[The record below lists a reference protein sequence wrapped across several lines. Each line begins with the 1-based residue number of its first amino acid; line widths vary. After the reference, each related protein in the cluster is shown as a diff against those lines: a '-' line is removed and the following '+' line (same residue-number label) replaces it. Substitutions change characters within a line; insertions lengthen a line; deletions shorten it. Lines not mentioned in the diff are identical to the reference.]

1 MSSIRYNFPMDLT
14 KSDEHLLGLSTAE
27 ARDRLKKDGPN
38 EFSRKKSNGFMT
50 TLKEVLSEPM
60 LFILFAC
67 ALLYVFLGEPDEA
80 YVMFAF
86 VTFVI
91 GVTLVQRYK
100 AEHALEA
107 LKKLVN
113 PEAVVIR
120 DGTKQTIP
128 ARDIVVGDLFVVE
141 EGDRIPAD
149 AIVVSSRDCSVNE
162 SILTGESVSVHK
174 IPGNSDCGPYTPGDE
189 TTHYLLSQTLVISGY
204 CVGKVFATGQKTQV
218 GTIGAMLGGISAK
231 RTLLEREIDGLV
243 KKMASIALVVCSL
256 VFLLVFA
263 TDGSFIKSLL
273 TGLSLAMT
281 LLPEEFPVVL
291 IIFFAL
297 GVYRLSKLSVLT
309 RRMPV
314 IETLG
319 STTVLCVDKTGTLTQ
334 NTMRVRFVSVEGISY
349 PIDDHSDLS
358 SSGPVFSLL
367 ATAALASDP
376 HAVDPI
382 DEALNRLMNAHEE
395 YKEHA
400 KQLSYEGSQELP
412 YPFLRNRKYC
422 NGDDTIIAVKGAPES
437 IVKLCHLDG
446 QEKDAIDRDTDAFA
460 QRGFR
465 VLAVARSRQDTTDS
479 EAFDYLGLV
488 AFEDPLRP
496 DTKEAVA
503 QCHDAG
509 IRVVMITGDYPAT
522 AGHIAREIGI
532 ANAETVVTGDQLR
545 EASVQHI
552 QELVATA
559 NIFARIQ
566 PSQKLD
572 IVKAFKDAGEV
583 VGMTGD
589 GVNDAPAL
597 KSAHIGIAMGKH
609 GTDVAREAASLVLLQ
624 DDFHSLVA
632 AVRMG
637 RMIYDNIKKATSYII
652 AIHVPIAGMALLPLA
667 FGYPVVLLPVHIAFL
682 ELLIDPACT
691 VVFESEEEEGDS
703 MKRKPRP
710 VRQPLFDRKN
720 FILRLL
726 QGGVAFAAVGGAYV
740 YSHSIGMTQLAVQG
754 VTFLSLVASNVALIA
769 SNLSWGKARKFS
781 FFHNRAFLWL
791 LGGIGMISVLFWF
804 VPLLQR
810 IIQISVVDFTPYAIA
825 GCTACMTY
833 VGSELVEKFESTIE
847 EKED

>member
-1 MSSIRYNFPMDLT
+1 MNLPEYDG
-14 KSDEHLLGLSTAE
+14 HLLGLTTTE
-27 ARDRLKKDGPN
+27 ALVRLKKDGPN
-38 EFSRKKSNGFMT
+38 ELSQKKSNGLVT
-50 TLKEVLSEPM
+50 TIKEVLSEPM
-60 LFILFAC
+60 LFILLTC

-113 PEAVVIR
+113 PTAIVIR
-120 DGTKQTIP
+120 DGVKKKIP
-128 ARDIVVGDLFVVE
+128 ARDLVVGDLCIVE

-149 AIVVSSRDCSVNE
+149 AVVVTSRDCSVNE
-162 SILTGESVSVHK
+162 SILTGESVAVHK
-174 IPGNSDCGPYTPGDE
+174 TAGSTDVGEYSPGDE

-204 CVGKVFATGQKTQV
+204 CVGRVFATGQKTQV
-218 GTIGAMLGGISAK
+218 GTIGAMLGGITVK

-243 KKMASIALVVCSL
+243 KKMASIALIVCFL
-256 VFLLVFA
+256 VFFLVYNSA
-263 TDGSFIKSLL
+263 GSFIHSLL

-334 NTMRVRFVSVEGISY
+334 NKMKVRFVSFDGLQY
-349 PIDDHSDLS
+349 PMYDNVDIA
-358 SSGPVFSLL
+358 SSGPVYELL
-367 ATAALASDP
+367 ATAARASDP

-382 DEALNRLMNAHEE
+382 DEAINSLMAGNRM
-395 YKEHA
+395 
-400 KQLSYEGSQELP
+400 YESERKTFSHTGNVEVA
-412 YPFLRNRKYC
+412 YPFLRNRKYQHH
-422 NGDDTIIAVKGAPES
+422 DTTIIAVKGAPES
-437 IVKLCHLDG
+437 IVRLCVLD
-446 QEKDAIDRDTDAFA
+446 EDKKKSISRDVDAFA
-460 QRGFR
+460 HKGFR
-465 VLAVARSRQDTTDS
+465 VLGVARSKQITS
-479 EAFDYLGLV
+479 SGIVEYEYVGLI

-496 DTKEAVA
+496 DTKEAVGM
-503 QCHDAG
+503 CRDAG

-522 AGHIAREIGI
+522 ARHIAQEIGI
-532 ANAETVVTGDQLR
+532 SNTDKIVTGDDLKRMAGQSIR
-545 EASVQHI
+545 
-552 QELVATA
+552 ELVTTA

-572 IVKAFKDAGEV
+572 IVKTLKDAGEV

-652 AIHVPIAGMALLPLA
+652 AIHVPIAGMALLPLL
-667 FGYPVVLLPVHIAFL
+667 FGNPSVLLPVHIAFL

-691 VVFESEEEEGDS
+691 VVFESEEEEGDC

-720 FILRLL
+720 LILRLL
-726 QGGVAFAAVGGAYV
+726 QGGVAFVSVSCAYL
-740 YSHSIGMTQLAVQG
+740 YATHLGMTQFALQG
-754 VTFLSLVASNVALIA
+754 VTFFSLIGSNVALIA
-769 SNLSWGKARKFS
+769 SNLSWGQARNRFA
-781 FFHNRAFLWL
+781 FLHNRAFLWL
-791 LGGIGMISVLFWF
+791 LAGVIFLSAVFWF
-804 VPLLQR
+804 VPFVSR
-810 IIQISVVDFTPYAIA
+810 IVQISVSSLIPYIIA
-825 GCTACMTY
+825 VGVAVVTY
-833 VGSELVEKFESTIE
+833 VGAELVEHFETTVD

>member
-1 MSSIRYNFPMDLT
+1 MDLPNHN
-14 KSDEHLLGLSTAE
+14 EHLLGLSAVE
-27 ARDRLKKDGPN
+27 ALERLKKDGPN
-38 EFSRKKSNGFMT
+38 ELSQKKSNGFVT

-67 ALLYVFLGEPDEA
+67 ALLYIFLGEPNEA

-91 GVTLVQRYK
+91 GVTLIQRYK

-107 LKKLVN
+107 LKKLVH
-113 PEAVVIR
+113 PTAVVIR
-120 DGTKQTIP
+120 DGKKEKIS

-149 AIVVSSRDCSVNE
+149 AVVVTSRDCSVNE
-162 SILTGESVSVHK
+162 SILTGESIAVHK
-174 IPGNSDCGPYTPGDE
+174 IPGNADLGPYTPGDE
-189 TTHYLLSQTLVISGY
+189 TTHYLLSQTLVVSGY

-218 GTIGAMLGGISAK
+218 GTIGAMLGRISAK

-243 KKMASIALVVCSL
+243 KKMASIALVVCSI
-256 VFLLVFA
+256 VFLLVYV
-263 TDGSFIKSLL
+263 TSGSFIKSLL

-334 NTMRVRFVSVEGISY
+334 NTMRVRSVSFDGISY
-349 PIDDHSDLS
+349 PIHETSDIS
-358 SSGPVFSLL
+358 SSGSVFTLL
-367 ATAALASDP
+367 STAAHASDP

-382 DEALNRLMNAHEE
+382 DEALNSIMSAHGE
-395 YKEHA
+395 YKESA
-400 KQLSYEGSQELP
+400 KRLLYEGNEELP
-412 YPFLRNRKYC
+412 YPFLRNRKYHD
-422 NGDDTIIAVKGAPES
+422 GDSLLVAVKGAPES
-437 IVKLCHLDG
+437 IIALCGLGDE
-446 QEKDAIDRDTDAFA
+446 EKNTIARETDAFA
-460 QRGFR
+460 RKGFR
-465 VLAVARSRQDTTDS
+465 VLGVARSRYGSTDPRTY
-479 EAFDYLGLV
+479 EYLGLV

-496 DTKEAVA
+496 DTKDAVA

-522 AGHIAREIGI
+522 ARHIAEEIGI
-532 ANAETVVTGDQLR
+532 GNTDMVVTGEDLQH
-545 EASVQHI
+545 ASEEKMK
-552 QELVATA
+552 ELVLKA

-572 IVKAFKDAGEV
+572 IVRALKEAGEV

-624 DDFHSLVA
+624 DDFHSLVT

-652 AIHVPIAGMALLPLA
+652 AIHVPIAGMALLPLV

-720 FILRLL
+720 LILRLL
-726 QGGVAFAAVGGAYV
+726 QGGVAFLAVAGAYIV
-740 YSHSIGMTQLAVQG
+740 AHSIGMNQRAIQG
-754 VTFLSLVASNVALIA
+754 VTFFSLVASNIALIA
-769 SNLSWGKARKFS
+769 SNLSWGKARRFT

-791 LGGIGMISVLFWF
+791 LGGIGVLSVLFWF
-804 VPLLQR
+804 VPFIQQ
-810 IIQISVVDFTPYAIA
+810 IIQISITDYVPYTIA
-825 GCTACMTY
+825 TCSAFVTY
-833 VGSELVEKFESTIE
+833 IGAELVEKFESTVE
-847 EKED
+847 EKDD